1 MTFKTAAFLA
11 AVALLSAQAFAA
23 TPAPL
28 APGKPAGVRQ
38 AQIDTGLLI
47 PMGVAAGAVIAIV
60 AATSDAGSTPASAA
74 ITTTA
79 PTGTAG

>member
-1 MTFKTAAFLA
+1 MRFKTILIAAALA
-11 AVALLSAQAFAA
+11 SAQAFAA

-28 APGKPAGVRQ
+28 QPGKPAGLRQ

-60 AATSDAGSTPASAA
+60 AATSDAGSLPTAAA